1 MTEIEGEYSDDGL
14 LPLVAAAISRD
25 PEAIR
30 LLWDRQRR
38 WVAALLLAYKPR
50 EADLED
56 LLQEVAM
63 AFVRKI
69 GELREPEAFKP
80 WLRSVS
86 INAARLAGRKQTT
99 ARKHSRAFRLMV
111 ERSSERP
118 VASDVVL
125 AKREEGRRLLDLAMQ
140 LPEAY
145 REPLLLRCLH
155 GMSYREIS
163 RIVGLP
169 ETTIETRIARGRRML
184 RERAAGQE
192 ATGRTE
198 PAMPGPK
205 NTKKKSPTMTP
216 TMTPTGKTSEEVCDD
231 RS

>member
-1 MTEIEGEYSDDGL
+1 MTGFEGGHPDDGL
-14 LPLVAAAISRD
+14 HSLVASAIARD
-25 PEAIR
+25 PEAVR

-69 GELREPEAFKP
+69 SELREPEAFKP
-80 WLRSVS
+80 WLRSVA

-99 ARKHSRAFRLMV
+99 ARKHTQQFRLMV
-111 ERSSERP
+111 ERDTPGPSTP
-118 VASDVVL
+118 DVVS
-125 AKREEGRRLLDLAMQ
+125 AQREEGRRLLDLAMQ
-140 LPEAY
+140 LPETY
-145 REPLLLRCLH
+145 REPVLLRCVH

-163 RIVGLP
+163 RIMGIP
-169 ETTIETRIARGRRML
+169 ETTVETRIARGRRML

-192 ATGRTE
+192 SARRAEQGMPKRPGVGDETRTTRAHE
-198 PAMPGPK
+198 PDA
-205 NTKKKSPTMTP
+205 
-216 TMTPTGKTSEEVCDD
+216 EQ
-231 RS
+231 